1 MALTSGI
8 RDETGADKAASAKLT
23 LGPVFFHWAPEAWRD
38 FYFRI
43 ADEAPVASV
52 CLGEVVCSKREPLF
66 EPYVGKVVER
76 LIKAGKEVV
85 VSTLALIMSEREM
98 ARVRETVAANGL
110 YVEAND
116 ISAVALL
123 AGRPHAIGPF
133 VNVYNEGTLAHL
145 VERGAT
151 RVCLPVELPA
161 GSLAV
166 LAASTDAELE
176 VQVFG
181 RLSLAVSARCYHA
194 RSRNV
199 HRDNCQLTCGDDP
212 DGMDVETLDATPFLA
227 VNGTQVLSYT
237 YCNLLGELAVLREM
251 GIKRFRLSPHDIDM
265 VAVAQIF
272 RDVLDDCDA
281 PEAANERLADLVNG
295 APFSDGFFHGVEG
308 AALSGK
314 LADAE

>member
-1 MALTSGI
+1 MAMTSGI
-8 RDETGADKAASAKLT
+8 RGETGADKAASAKLT
-23 LGPVFFHWAPEAWRD
+23 LGPVYFHWAPEAWRD

-43 ADEAPVASV
+43 ADKAPVASV

-66 EPYVGKVVER
+66 EPFVGKVVER
-76 LIKAGKEVV
+76 LIRAGKEVV

-98 ARVRETVAANGL
+98 NHMREAVAAEGL

-161 GSLAV
+161 RSLAV

-194 RSRNV
+194 RSRNA
-199 HRDNCQLTCGDDP
+199 HKDNCQFACGDDP

-237 YCNLLGELAVLREM
+237 YCNLLGDLAALQEM

-272 RDVLDDCDA
+272 RDVLDGCDA
-281 PEAANERLADLVNG
+281 PETASKRLAGLVNG

-314 LADAE
+314 LAEAE